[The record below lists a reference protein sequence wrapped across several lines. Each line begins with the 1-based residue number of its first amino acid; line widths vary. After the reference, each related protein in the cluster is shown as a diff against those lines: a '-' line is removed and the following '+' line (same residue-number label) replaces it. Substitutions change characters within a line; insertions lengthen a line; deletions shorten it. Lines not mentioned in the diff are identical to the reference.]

1 MNDELEAKLP
11 EFVSYR
17 IGHGD
22 SISTAER
29 RARRIKTLQKSIDVF
44 RPDMNSIYKYIEQRQ
59 RNGIK
64 KKSLRIEMMDLE
76 HWFAFLGIRTT
87 MPRLKKEPSPPPT
100 ILTHE
105 QVNRIIHYCGE
116 HFNKEVWFRNKV
128 IIEVLAFT
136 GVRIGELER
145 MNLEDVR
152 DGKLY
157 VRSEKMERDRLVPLP
172 GGLQDDLREYVEKY
186 RMHSDSR
193 ALFTTDKGRMNYA
206 YLRSFIRKLGAK
218 VGIRDLHAHM
228 FRHFYASELYRLT
241 GDIRLV
247 QILVGHARIE
257 TTTIYEHI
265 TSEETV
271 EKGKSAVEK
280 LFRGGEDLN
289 QEDQKYVGA
298 LAKRWEHWDLNPDLR
313 VSLRVIAPVNHQD
326 QMTHI

>member
-1 MNDELEAKLP
+1 MPGESEYAFIFSFRSFFKNSCKIQISIPKFWDVINMKNNG
-11 EFVSYR
+11 FV
-17 IGHGD
+17 
-22 SISTAER
+22 
-29 RARRIKTLQKSIDVF
+29 K
-44 RPDMNSIYKYIEQRQ
+44 
-59 RNGIK
+59 
-64 KKSLRIEMMDLE
+64 
-76 HWFAFLGIRTT
+76 
-87 MPRLKKEPSPPPT
+87 
-100 ILTHE
+100 
-105 QVNRIIHYCGE
+105 
-116 HFNKEVWFRNKV
+116 
-128 IIEVLAFT
+128 
-136 GVRIGELER
+136 
-145 MNLEDVR
+145 
-152 DGKLY
+152 
-157 VRSEKMERDRLVPLP
+157 
-172 GGLQDDLREYVEKY
+172 EYVEKY

-218 VGIRDLHAHM
+218 VGVKDLHAHM

-289 QEDQKYVGA
+289 PEDQKYVGA

-313 VSLRVIAPVNHQD
+313 VSSWFIVPV
-326 QMTHI
+326 THHEIS